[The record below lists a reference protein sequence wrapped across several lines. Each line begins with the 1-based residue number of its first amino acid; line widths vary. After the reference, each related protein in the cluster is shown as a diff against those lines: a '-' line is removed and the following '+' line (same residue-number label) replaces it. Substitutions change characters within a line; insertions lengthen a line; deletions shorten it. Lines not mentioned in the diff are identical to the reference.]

1 MIDAGISDVLNYASY
16 ICYAISVVF
25 LILAIILFYKLEIKN
40 VIYELSG
47 KAKVASTQ
55 KMNES
60 YAVTGSLR
68 NSSGLTGSFDK
79 SGVLSGEVPTST
91 RTSGKIRP
99 EVGNGKKT
107 GQTGKT
113 RMGSAFTITK
123 DVMIVHTDERIII

>member
-16 ICYAISVVF
+16 ICYAISGVF
-25 LILAIILFYKLEIKN
+25 LILAIILFFKLEIKK

-68 NSSGLTGSFDK
+68 TSTGLTSSFDK
-79 SGVLSGEVPTST
+79 SEALSGEVPVAT

-99 EVGNGKKT
+99 EAGSGKKT

-113 RMGSAFTITK
+113 KTGSAFRITK
-123 DVMIVHTDERIII
+123 DVMIVHTNERII